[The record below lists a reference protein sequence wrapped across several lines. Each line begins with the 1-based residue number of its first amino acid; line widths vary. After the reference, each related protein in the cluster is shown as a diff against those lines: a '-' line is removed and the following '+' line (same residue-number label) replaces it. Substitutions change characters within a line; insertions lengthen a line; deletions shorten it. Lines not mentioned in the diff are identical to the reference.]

1 MFSDLLGSAVCY
13 VHYADFVPPEF
24 GKALHINRAYHGLV
38 LNNPDVVRDYIFE
51 DGKVLHTEGNTLFYL
66 PKGSSYRVQRISGE
80 GGCYAINFDFT
91 PQLTSAPFMRVLK
104 NAEGVRRSFREAA
117 RVFGIGITGLTVAQ
131 RSICEIL
138 LAGYE
143 EEKRSYVPDSRA
155 LKLAPA
161 MEAIHARFFEN
172 GLRISELS
180 ALCGMS
186 EVYFRRL
193 FLARYGKSPKD
204 YVTALRIERACR
216 LLSDGGFSTGEIA
229 LLCGYA
235 EQAHFSREFK
245 RHVGVSPTDY
255 KGKDLP

>member
-1 MFSDLLGSAVCY
+1 MFSDFLGRAVTHIY
-13 VHYADFVPPEF
+13 FATFVPPNM
-24 GKALHINRAYHGLV
+24 GKAVHTDRAFHGFV
-38 LNNPDVVRDYIFE
+38 LNDPDIKRDYIFE
-51 DGKVLHTEGNTLFYL
+51 DGIVLHTEGNTLFYL
-66 PKGSSYRVQRISGE
+66 PKGSNYRVKRLEGE
-80 GGCYAINFDFT
+80 GGCYAINFDMDQ
-91 PQLTSAPFMRVLK
+91 PLSVAPFMRVLK

-117 RVFGIGITGLTVAQ
+117 RVFGIGITGLTVAL

-193 FLARYGKSPKD
+193 SLSRYGKSPKD